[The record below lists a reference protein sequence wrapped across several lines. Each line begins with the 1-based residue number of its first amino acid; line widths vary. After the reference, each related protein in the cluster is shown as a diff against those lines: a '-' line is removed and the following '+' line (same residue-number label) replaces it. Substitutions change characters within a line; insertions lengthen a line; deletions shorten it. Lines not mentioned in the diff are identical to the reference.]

1 MRTDDLIRALA
12 NDVGTMAPP
21 PQRTVSLAVLAGLL
35 IAVPLFLVA
44 FGVRGDI
51 ARIISSWRFDL
62 KMVATLALAIAAFAA
77 ARRLMR
83 PDTDPRAAL
92 APLLVGPLLLLAG
105 LGVELATVPA
115 DRWAATMLGN
125 NALVCLTAVP
135 LLSTAP
141 LAALLYGMRN
151 GAPAS
156 PAWAGAGAGLLASG
170 LGAVLYA
177 THCTDDSPLFV
188 ATWYSIAIL
197 AVTGVGALLGSRL
210 LRW

>member
-1 MRTDDLIRALA
+1 MRTEDLIRALA
-12 NDVGTMAPP
+12 SDAGTIQPTPRRAIA
-21 PQRTVSLAVLAGLL
+21 TAIAIGALV
-35 IAVPLFLVA
+35 AVPLFLIA

-51 ARIISSWRFDL
+51 ADVVASWRFDL
-62 KMVATLALAIAAFAA
+62 KMAATVAFAATAFFA

-83 PDTDPRAAL
+83 PDADPRTTL
-92 APLLVGPLLLLAG
+92 LPLLAGPAILLAG
-105 LGVELATVPA
+105 LVAELLSLPA
-115 DRWAATMLGN
+115 DRWAMAMFGK
-125 NALVCLTAVP
+125 NALVCLTVVP
-135 LLSTAP
+135 LLSSAP
-141 LAALLYGMRN
+141 LAALLYWMRD

-188 ATWYSIAIL
+188 AAWYTIAVL
-197 AVTGVGALLGSRL
+197 AVTGVGALLGNRL